1 MNTSIQGALYSEP
14 EYLVAKSIISEFAAE
29 HFVDL
34 EQYPASIRGQVF
46 DDTFQASNIRKPNF
60 ENCRFSG
67 VKFEGNDATTAFLL
81 ECDFDRVIF
90 RDVCLNHSNL
100 AASKFSAVTF
110 ENCGCTGCD
119 FGDVKMLSSIVTG
132 CGFMRSYF
140 YEAEIV
146 DTSFVHCSFEEAE
159 FKNTRFVD
167 ADLSQAGL
175 DYAILN
181 SVSFIHTTLP
191 FWGVLRSYGGLAA
204 LQLSK
209 NTHLKYTFD
218 SREISSSEFFSKLES
233 MLPYF
238 HKKKLF
244 FELANILI
252 FLGKQR
258 EALSCILEGLRESIQ
273 HRDLR
278 NVRHLCE
285 LASQNRF
292 FTKQQLRQLYDILI
306 TEDVASVMGH
316 HEYLHYQME
325 IQEIKH
331 LLVENPYGLPRIIIQ
346 IHTSICHDDY
356 TSLAELLRYI
366 DQSIA
371 FYLPQ
376 SIYHISIYRNSPP
389 LLDVSICE
397 ALSALL
403 PYLFTFAVFVFGATN
418 KSVSLFQDICKAHGI
433 RLDNQEK
440 KIHLKAAEE
449 QEALKTEHMRL
460 ENRLL
465 QAQIAHQEME
475 LEKKRREIAEQDS
488 ALITTDVPNMPL
500 EVKRQI
506 NAIEFS
512 IQTDEPG
519 ISELRQGVLS
529 ADPQ

>member
-1 MNTSIQGALYSEP
+1 MDASMQGTLFSEP
-14 EYLVAKSIISEFAAE
+14 EYLVAKSIISEFAPD

-34 EQYPASIRGQVF
+34 EQYPAPICGQVF
-46 DDTFQASNIRKPNF
+46 DDTFQTSNIRKPNF
-60 ENCRFSG
+60 ENCRFSS
-67 VKFEGNDATTAFLL
+67 VTFEGNDATTAFLL
-81 ECDFDRVIF
+81 ECDFEHVVF
-90 RDVCLNHSNL
+90 RDVCLNYSNL
-100 AASKFSAVTF
+100 SASKFDDVTF

-119 FGDVKMLSSIVTG
+119 FGDVKMLSSVVTG
-132 CGFMRSYF
+132 CSFMRSYF

-146 DTSFVHCSFEEAE
+146 DSSFVHCSFEEAE
-159 FKNTRFVD
+159 FKNTRFVG
-167 ADLSQAGL
+167 ANLSQAGL
-175 DYAILN
+175 DYAILD
-181 SVSFIHTTLP
+181 SVSFMHTTLP

-204 LQLSK
+204 LQRSK
-209 NTHLKYTFD
+209 NTCLKYTFD
-218 SREISSSEFFSKLES
+218 SREIPAPEFLSKLES

-244 FELANILI
+244 FELANVLI
-252 FLGKQR
+252 FLGRQR

-306 TEDVASVMGH
+306 TEDAVSVMGH
-316 HEYLHYQME
+316 HEYLNYQME

-331 LLVENPYGLPRIIIQ
+331 LLVENPYGLPQITIQ

-376 SIYHISIYRNSPP
+376 SVYHISIYRNSPP

-397 ALSALL
+397 MLPALL
-403 PYLFTFAVFVFGATN
+403 PYLFTLAVYVFGATN

-433 RLDNQEK
+433 RLDNREK

-475 LEKKRREIAEQDS
+475 LEKKRREIAEES
-488 ALITTDVPNMPL
+488 TLIATDVPDMPP
-500 EVKRQI
+500 EVKQQI
-506 NAIEFS
+506 SAIEFS
-512 IQTDEPG
+512 IQTDDLG